1 MSNLFLTINK
11 LFFFTYAITI
21 NSKISNSSS
30 HFFTMYIFDIYSITI
45 QLRFF
50 KQKKSMVFMVIKN
63 KYIMFHPFFYGNKV
77 ITILIPIF

>member
-11 LFFFTYAITI
+11 LFFLHMLLQSILKCEQFFA
-21 NSKISNSSS
+21 
-30 HFFTMYIFDIYSITI
+30 FFTMYIFDIYSITI

-50 KQKKSMVFMVIKN
+50 KQKKCMVFMVIKN